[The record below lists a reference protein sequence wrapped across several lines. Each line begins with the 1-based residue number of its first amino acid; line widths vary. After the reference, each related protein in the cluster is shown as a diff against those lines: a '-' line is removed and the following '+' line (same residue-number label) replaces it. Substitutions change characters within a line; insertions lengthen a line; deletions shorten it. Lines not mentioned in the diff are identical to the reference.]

1 MAEPRDTGA
10 DRSCFASF
18 EATQGR
24 LPFGDS
30 GSHPAGIP
38 SIMSA
43 TAASL
48 VAKRAAAGDR
58 SARQRRF
65 ARWRPP
71 VAAAAVVL
79 GLVGGQALALA
90 VVLASGDGSD
100 AVGIANGVGLLLG
113 DAVLLAV
120 VLVFARRGARL
131 GAATLGI
138 RRTRFWPAL
147 GWS

>member
-1 MAEPRDTGA
+1 MAEPRKTGA
-10 DRSCFASF
+10 GRSCFATF
-18 EATQGR
+18 EAAQER

-48 VAKRAAAGDR
+48 VAKRAAAGNR
-58 SARQRRF
+58 SAQRRRF

-71 VAAAAVVL
+71 VAVAAVVL

-90 VVLASGDGSD
+90 VVLASGDGVD
-100 AVGIANGVGLLLG
+100 DVGIANGVGLLLG

-120 VLVFARRGARL
+120 VLAFARRGARL

-138 RRTRFWPAL
+138 R
-147 GWS
+147 